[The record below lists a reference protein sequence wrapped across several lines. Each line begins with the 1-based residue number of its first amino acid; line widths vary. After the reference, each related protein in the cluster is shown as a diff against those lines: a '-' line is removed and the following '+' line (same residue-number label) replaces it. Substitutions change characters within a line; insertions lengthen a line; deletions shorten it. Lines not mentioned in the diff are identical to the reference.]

1 MAENEQGGMTPPFG
15 NYSNN
20 ENTKRSKLIKSRKLA
35 QRKEHNK
42 RLKALY
48 TRNKNKEQKQ
58 SFFKS
63 LKNKATGR
71 ALFLKGK
78 SRAVKR
84 KLETMKEKKRN
95 KQFKEQITLE
105 NFLGTIRNK
114 KENEMKK
121 SAEKYFADLAKGSEK
136 TTQEGRS
143 KREELR
149 DAYQSIVSLENM
161 YNEKIAPY
169 IGKQLNFDSS
179 NNAQEY
185 SFDVSMAQAA
195 TIAREEATKII
206 KSKVKEAKEKVK
218 QAKEAVGA
226 GAGAGA
232 AVAVSVEIDE
242 LEDLLKGLKM

>member
-1 MAENEQGGMTPPFG
+1 MAENNSGGMTPPFG
-15 NYSNN
+15 NFNN
-20 ENTKRSKLIKSRKLA
+20 SENVKLSKVMKSRKLA

-48 TRNKNKEQKQ
+48 TRNKNKQQKQ

-84 KLETMKEKKRN
+84 RLETIKEKKRN

-105 NFLGTIRNK
+105 NFLTTIRNK
-114 KENEMKK
+114 KEEKMRE
-121 SAEKYFADLAKGSEK
+121 SAEKYYTNIAKDSEK
-136 TTQEGRS
+136 STQQGKK
-143 KREELR
+143 KREELLN
-149 DAYQSIVSLENM
+149 AYQTTVSLENL

-169 IGKQLNFDSS
+169 VGKDLNFESS

-185 SFDVSMAQAA
+185 NFDVSMAQAA

-218 QAKEAVGA
+218 EKAKQIVGA
-226 GAGAGA
+226 GAGAVA
-232 AVAVSVEIDE
+232 AEVDE
-242 LEDLLKGLKM
+242 LEELLKTLKM